1 VSKAN
6 RVDVDRTD
14 TWTRYR
20 KGLCTGCAA
29 RCCTMPVEV
38 RVPDLLRLGMV
49 EPFEAE
55 HETPAAIARRL
66 QRAGIVGHFS
76 HKHAVFTLAQRAGG
90 DCLYLDE
97 HSRLCSVYE
106 KRPETCRQHPAV
118 GPRPGYCPYGPASDQ
133 ASSVTLSRPGRAER
147 GASRS

>member
-1 VSKAN
+1 VSTAN

-20 KGLCTGCAA
+20 KGLCAGCAA

-38 RVPDLLRLGMV
+38 RVPDLLRLGLV

-66 QRAGIVGHFS
+66 QRAGIVRSLRGREGGHL
-76 HKHAVFTLAQRAGG
+76 HGG
-90 DCLYLDE
+90 
-97 HSRLCSVYE
+97 
-106 KRPETCRQHPAV
+106 
-118 GPRPGYCPYGPASDQ
+118 
-133 ASSVTLSRPGRAER
+133 AER
-147 GASRS
+147 RLAEAGRKKKKDIFDAQAATVILQNHLNQARSAL